1 MGISIKH
8 TCLVIAFL
16 ALSAGTAVAGV
27 ADVYIA
33 QSAAGTADGS
43 SCASAKA
50 STFFN
55 TASNWGSGAA
65 QIGPGTKVHLCGT
78 LTSTLIFQADGTS
91 GNPITLLF
99 ESGAKM
105 SKPTWGGSY
114 AIHKASGNWLI
125 VDGGTNGLIESTNN
139 GSKPTYATAN
149 DDGGV
154 YFPECNN
161 CIIRNLTVANLFRK
175 NTLDAQGGGDAIDI
189 HKGSNNSIYN
199 NTVHDSNIGI
209 LVGYGASSTQSGT
222 RVYGNTIYNI
232 NWGIATGDSGA
243 GAVFNDYQIYNNVIY
258 DAYMWDDLAT
268 NQYHHNGIIVW
279 ITNSGSVVSNLKI
292 YGNYIH
298 GDFGDRET
306 GHIFLD
312 GEDSGGGYTG
322 ALIFNNLLIDDSA
335 TTGPSNGLIITK
347 ANGGSPAVG
356 VYNNTMLFTT
366 NVGSRCIMNQG
377 ARLSIKNNIL
387 SRCGTGLYLS
397 AGTVQT
403 SDYNIWYSNTNISA
417 ERTLADWVSATGFDT
432 HSLTSDPRLDSE
444 FKPVTGSPVLDAG
457 INLSNLGVASLTQ
470 DKALVPRPAS
480 GAWSIGAY
488 QGPAGSAAPPP
499 NPPTQV
505 SVVVHTQ

>member
-1 MGISIKH
+1 MRIILLLVLFIPVHAEDIYIS
-8 TCLVIAFL
+8 
-16 ALSAGTAVAGV
+16 
-27 ADVYIA
+27 
-33 QSAAGTADGS
+33 QSASGADSGA
-43 SCASAKA
+43 SCATAHSAA
-50 STFFN
+50 WFN
-55 TASNWGSGAA
+55 TAANWGGGAGE
-65 QIGPGTKVHLCGT
+65 IDPGDTAHLCGT
-78 LTSTLIFQADGTS
+78 FTSTLTFQADGTS

-105 SKPTWGGSY
+105 SKATWGGSY
-114 AIHKASGNWLI
+114 AIYKASGNWLI

-139 GSKPTYATAN
+139 GSSPTYATAN
-149 DDGGV
+149 DDSGV

-199 NTVHDSNIGI
+199 NTVHDSMIGI
-209 LVGYGASSTQSGT
+209 LVGFAASSTQSGT
-222 RVYGNTIYNI
+222 RVYGNTLYNI
-232 NWGIATGDSGA
+232 NWGIATGDGGA
-243 GAVFNDYQIYNNVIY
+243 NAVFNDYQIYNNVIY

-268 NQYHHNGIIVW
+268 NQFHHNGIIVY

-347 ANGGSPAVG
+347 ANGGSPAVS
-356 VYNNTMLFTT
+356 VYNNTMYFTT

-377 ARLSIKNNIL
+377 AALAIKNNIL
-387 SRCGTGLYLS
+387 GNCGDGLYIS
-397 AGTVQT
+397 SGTVSA
-403 SDYNIWYSNTNISA
+403 SDYNDWFANTAISGYG
-417 ERTLADWVSATGFDT
+417 TLAAWRTASGQDAHSITGNPALT
-432 HSLTSDPRLDSE
+432 GGWGLTLGSPAIAAGANLTSL
-444 FKPVTGSPVLDAG
+444 G
-457 INLSNLGVASLTQ
+457 ITALNS
-470 DKALVPRPAS
+470 DKSGIARPAS
-480 GAWSIGAY
+480 GAWDIGAY
-488 QGPAGSAAPPP
+488 QYVSGFSLSLGGAASISG
-499 NPPTQV
+499 TARLQ
-505 SVVVHTQ
+505 